1 MRISRK
7 AYDAVFLLPGLL
19 VYVVF
24 MFVPLVLS
32 MVFSFTNWNGINPN
46 FSWVGLSNFLML
58 MRDTSFRSSL
68 AITAAITVIT
78 TVIANVLGIAAAVAV
93 ERPGRVFTWSRTLVF
108 IPAILSP
115 VVVSFVW
122 AYMTQT
128 NGGIIN
134 TMLGWVRIRPID
146 LYSSVDIVVVMVSW
160 VISWAALG
168 FYTTVYIASLKSVPR
183 EVYEAASIDGARPI
197 QRFFF
202 ITLPLMRPAIVINT
216 ITAVIWG
223 LKQYDFVKVMVPGYV
238 QTITVYAIER
248 AFEYNMFGYSSAI
261 ILVLLILTLA
271 VSATQLSFMNR
282 KEISY

>member
-1 MRISRK
+1 MTVSRK

-19 VYVVF
+19 IYVVF
-24 MFVPLVLS
+24 VFVPLALS
-32 MVFSFTNWNGINPN
+32 MMFSFTNSNGINPE
-46 FSWVGLSNFLML
+46 FSWVGFRNFLML
-58 MRDTSFRSSL
+58 FRDTSFRNSL
-68 AITAAITVIT
+68 AITVAITAIT
-78 TVIANVLGIAAAVAV
+78 TFLTNSLGIAAAVAV
-93 ERPGRVFTWSRTLVF
+93 ERPGQVFRWSRTLVF

-134 TMLGWVRIRPID
+134 TMLGWLSINPID
-146 LYSSVDIVVVMVSW
+146 LYASVNIVVMMVSW

-168 FYTTVYIASLKSVPR
+168 FYTTVYIASLKSIPR
-183 EVYEAASIDGARPI
+183 EVYEAASIDGAKPV
-197 QRFFF
+197 QRFFA

-223 LKQYDFVKVMVPGYV
+223 LKQYDFVKVMVPGYI

-261 ILVLLILTLA
+261 ILVLLILTLL
-271 VSATQLSFMNR
+271 VSAMQMAFMNR